1 MPDLGVPELLIIA
14 VIVLLL
20 FGPGKAADIGGSLG
34 RSIKEFRKATRD
46 DEEQPGQTQ
55 ASALP
60 PAGQDAQPASAANG
74 AMRHCIECGAGV
86 VDGQKFCSN
95 CGKPVAAATTAQ

>member
-34 RSIKEFRKATRD
+34 RSIKEFRKATRE

-55 ASALP
+55 ASTLP
-60 PAGQDAQPASAANG
+60 PAGQDTQPAANG
-74 AMRHCIECGAGV
+74 VARHCIECGAGV
-86 VDGQKFCSN
+86 ADGQKFCSN
-95 CGKPVAAATTAQ
+95 CGKPVAAAAAQ

>member
-55 ASALP
+55 ASTLP
-60 PAGQDAQPASAANG
+60 PAQGSQPAAANSVV
-74 AMRHCIECGAGV
+74 RHCIECGAGV
-86 VDGQKFCSN
+86 ADEQKFCSN
-95 CGKPVAAATTAQ
+95 CGKPVAAAAAQ